1 MHTQPRSRKWRFI
14 FAPLAIVGALVALIC
29 LQLAMQATSV
39 YHPPMT
45 AAVVRSTRAPNLAFQ
60 LGDIFAG
67 VGQGHILHFQPSGA
81 LVETL
86 DTGSLAPED
95 TGMCFDGAG
104 SLYTTNF
111 AAENMTKF
119 DNLGVRLTIPWGGP
133 FSFHPESCVVD
144 ASGNIYV
151 GEVDGQNR
159 ITKYTSSGNILGIW
173 HPAFGPRGLDW
184 IDLAADQCTIYYTS
198 EGSTIKRFN
207 VCTNTQLP
215 DFASG
220 LAAPCYALRIRSN
233 GEVMV
238 ACQTQLER
246 ISTAGIV
253 LQHYPTTDYPGTSF
267 FFAANLDPNGT
278 SVWTGDYPTGLLYK
292 INIAT
297 GAAELHFTAQPQG
310 TSMAGLAVFGELTQ
324 GQPTATP
331 GLPPDTATPAPTVT
345 AEVQP
350 SETPAEQRSPT
361 PGGQASP
368 TEVQHTHTPH
378 PTNTPRRTQTAT
390 NTPLPTQTPG
400 GPTAT
405 PIPANTSTPIPTNTN
420 TPLPPTATNTPL
432 PTQTPGGPTA
442 TPIPADTS
450 TPTPPDTGTPLP
462 TQTPGGPTATTVPAD
477 TSTPAL
483 PTATACPIQFSDVP
497 ANSTFYTYI
506 RCMACRGIINGYTS
520 GCGTG
525 NPCFRPGNN
534 VTRGQ
539 LSKIVSNAA
548 GFTDPQPNQMFQDV
562 PATSAFQVFIGRLAS
577 RGFISGYACGA
588 PGEPCVAPGNLPY
601 FRPDNNAT
609 RGQISKI
616 DSNAAGFNDTPSGQQ
631 FEDVASGS
639 AYYTYTYRLSTRTI
653 MGGYPCGGP
662 GEPCGPNNLPYFRPN
677 NDATRGQTAKIV
689 SNTFLPNCV
698 TPSAP
703 SAAGR

>member
-1 MHTQPRSRKWRFI
+1 MRTHPRSHKWRFI
-14 FAPLAIVGALVALIC
+14 FTPLAIVAALAALMC

-39 YHPPMT
+39 YHPPAT

-111 AAENMTKF
+111 AADNMTKF
-119 DNLGVRLTIPWGGP
+119 DNFGTRLTFPWGGP
-133 FSFHPESCVVD
+133 FSLHPESCVVD
-144 ASGNIYV
+144 ASSNIYV
-151 GEVDGQNR
+151 GEVDGNNR
-159 ITKYTSSGNILGIW
+159 ITKYTSSGAFLASW
-173 HPAFGPRGLDW
+173 QPATTSRGLDW
-184 IDLAADQCTIYYTS
+184 IDLAADQCTMYYTS

-220 LAAPCYALRIRSN
+220 LPIHCYALRIRSN

-238 ACQTQLER
+238 ACQTELIR
-246 ISTAGIV
+246 ISSGGVV
-253 LQHYPTTDYPGTSF
+253 LQHYPTTNYPGTSF

-297 GAAELHFTAQPQG
+297 GAAELHFVAQPQG

-331 GLPPDTATPAPTVT
+331 GPPPDTATPAPTVT

-350 SETPAEQRSPT
+350 SETPAEQPSPT
-361 PGGQASP
+361 PAQSTP
-368 TEVQHTHTPH
+368 TEVQRTHTPH
-378 PTNTPRRTQTAT
+378 PSNTPHGTQVPT

-405 PIPANTSTPIPTNTN
+405 TIPTNTN
-420 TPLPPTATNTPL
+420 TPVPSTTTN
-432 PTQTPGGPTA
+432 
-442 TPIPADTS
+442 
-450 TPTPPDTGTPLP
+450 TPLP
-462 TQTPGGPTATTVPAD
+462 TQTPGGPTATTVPPNTSTPIPADTNTPLPTQTPGGPTATSVPAD
-477 TSTPAL
+477 TSTLAP

-497 ANSTFYTYI
+497 ANSTFYPYI

-525 NPCFRPGNN
+525 NPCFRPANN

-548 GFTDPQPNQMFQDV
+548 GFSDPQPNQMFQDV
-562 PATSAFQVFIGRLAS
+562 PLGTAFQLFIGRLAS

-601 FRPDNNAT
+601 FRPDNDAT

-616 DSNAAGFNDTPSGQQ
+616 DSNSAGFNDTPTGQQ
-631 FEDVASGS
+631 FQDVAPGS
-639 AYYTYTYRLSTRTI
+639 AYYTYTYRLSSRAI

-662 GEPCGPNNLPYFRPN
+662 GEPCDPNNLPYFRPN

-689 SNTFLPNCV
+689 SNTFFPNCV
-698 TPSAP
+698 TPSSP